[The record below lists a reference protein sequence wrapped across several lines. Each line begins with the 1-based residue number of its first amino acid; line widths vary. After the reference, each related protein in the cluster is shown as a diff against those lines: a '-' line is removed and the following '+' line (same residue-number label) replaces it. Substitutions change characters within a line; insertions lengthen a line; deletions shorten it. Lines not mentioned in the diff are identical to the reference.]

1 MDRCFSSFLAV
12 ILLSACATGD
22 PGLLRQADVFH
33 IGGEVTGNPPQH
45 SGQALIHRFVGV
57 ADDRAPVVLYPGLGL
72 SSVIWMSTPD
82 GRDGWAQNLARAG
95 HPTYTY
101 DPVNTGPSGFPV
113 ADFGSA
119 TPPSVSIWSI
129 GQVWR
134 RWGFGDRV
142 GEPYP
147 EVRYPVEQIDQ
158 FYASWPARVASAG
171 GGGRG
176 GGRGGGGSGD
186 APVGGDLA
194 ALEALL
200 ERIGPAVVMPH
211 SMGGQTAFAL
221 AARRPELFRALVVI
235 EPVGCPRTADQ
246 VAPLAGIPFL
256 AVYGDYIESRGQAG
270 RLEACR
276 ETARLIREA
285 GGISD
290 VLSLPDEGIRGNTH
304 LLMQDDNSAE
314 IVGRIMGWI
323 EKLPRK

>member
-1 MDRCFSSFLAV
+1 MGRRLFALLAII
-12 ILLSACATGD
+12 ILPACASGD
-22 PGLLRQADVFH
+22 QGLLRQADVFH
-33 IGGEVTGNPPQH
+33 IGGEVTDDPPQH
-45 SGQALIHRFVGV
+45 VGQALIHRFVGV
-57 ADDRAPVVLYPGLGL
+57 ADDEAPVVLYPGLGL

-82 GRDGWAQNLARAG
+82 GREGWAQTLARGG

-113 ADFGSA
+113 SGFQTT
-119 TPPSVSIWSI
+119 TPPSVSIWNI
-129 GQVWR
+129 DQVWR
-134 RWGFGDRV
+134 RWGFGDRPS
-142 GEPYP
+142 EPYS

-158 FYASWPARVASAG
+158 FYASWPPRVASGG

-176 GGRGGGGSGD
+176 GGRRGGGSNE
-186 APVGGDLA
+186 AAAGGDIA

-200 ERIGPAVVMPH
+200 ERVGPAVVVPH

-221 AARRPELFRALVVI
+221 ARRRPELFLALVVV

-246 VAPLAGIPFL
+246 VSAIADIPFL

-276 ETARLIREA
+276 ETARLIGEA
-285 GGISD
+285 GGIGD

-304 LLMQDDNSAE
+304 LLMQDDNSVE
-314 IVGRIMGWI
+314 IAGRIMVWI
-323 EKLPRK
+323 EALSAR